1 MTSITKEQVLDH
13 CTALVKSRIEEIK
26 GGLEKLAIAKAT
38 DGKSSMGDK
47 YETSRELL
55 AQEERK
61 LGAQFGIFQKHGNT
75 LTIIRQQADSKKISL
90 GSLVQTTSGWFFLG
104 PPLGQLNLSPKVF
117 CLSLDSPMGAFLQG
131 KSIGDSF
138 ELNGRTIEVLDIIS

>member
-1 MTSITKEQVLDH
+1 MTPITKDQVLDH
-13 CTALVKSRIEEIK
+13 CSALVHRRVEEIK
-26 GGLEKLAIAKAT
+26 TDLEKLAIAKAT

-61 LGAQFGIFQKHGNT
+61 LGAQFGIFQKHSNT
-75 LTIIRQQADSKKISL
+75 LTIIRQQPNPIKISL
-90 GSLVQTTSGWFFLG
+90 GSLVETNSGWFFLG
-104 PPLGQLNLSPKVF
+104 PPLGQLDLSPKVF
-117 CLSLDSPMGAFLQG
+117 CLSLDSPMGALLQG

-138 ELNGRTIEVLDIIS
+138 ELNGRKIQILNTNA